1 MTDKLVRL
9 APLRQ
14 SQTGWLYNTVP
25 NFLPSWEATLFFRV
39 HGPTSPGADGLALWL
54 VVRVC
59 GGGVGGK
66 GAHVSLHVRVA
77 RAMEC
82 GVLTSLWCRCRS
94 REEVRK
100 CESVDLL

>member
-1 MTDKLVRL
+1 MTRESEV
-9 APLRQ
+9 
-14 SQTGWLYNTVP
+14 QTALLHP
-25 NFLPSWEATLFFRV
+25 
-39 HGPTSPGADGLALWL
+39 PGAAL